1 MLQLEK
7 KKEKQNGLKAKVYL
21 IGPFYFATQ
30 DTIEGVS
37 VFRIDSRT
45 IKRGNIW
52 LSGYRVPLGEV
63 IIAYALDLKL
73 Q

>member
-7 KKEKQNGLKAKVYL
+7 EEREKQNGLKAKVYL

-37 VFRIDSRT
+37 GFRIDNHT
-45 IKRGNIW
+45 IKRENI
-52 LSGYRVPLGEV
+52 
-63 IIAYALDLKL
+63 
-73 Q
+73 